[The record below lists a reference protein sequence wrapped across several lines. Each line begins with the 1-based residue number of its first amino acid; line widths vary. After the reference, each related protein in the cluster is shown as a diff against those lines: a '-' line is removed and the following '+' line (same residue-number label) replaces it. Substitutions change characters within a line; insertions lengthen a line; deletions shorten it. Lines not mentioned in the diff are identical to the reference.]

1 MILLMSIAYT
11 KYVRTIYI
19 VLRSIVY
26 EIRRVKIMI
35 VSENP
40 AGLISLLTLPPPTLK
55 IKLIESL
62 CICYNSLCGTP
73 Y

>member
-1 MILLMSIAYT
+1 MILLMSIDYT

-55 IKLIESL
+55 I
-62 CICYNSLCGTP
+62 
-73 Y
+73 